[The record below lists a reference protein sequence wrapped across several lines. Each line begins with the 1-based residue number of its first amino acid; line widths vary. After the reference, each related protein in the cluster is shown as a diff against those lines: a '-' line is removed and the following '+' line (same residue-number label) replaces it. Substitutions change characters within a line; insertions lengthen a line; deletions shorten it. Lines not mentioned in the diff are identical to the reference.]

1 MRKLLFICLLLF
13 GCATPLVISPTLIQ
27 DANLAVA
34 ALNTLSGDM
43 TLLGAPAADATAI
56 SLVTGAI
63 QTALTDL
70 ESGAKTPA
78 DLVQLVNDQ
87 VSTMA
92 PTLLKDFATNNK
104 ITTGVI
110 LLQQLLPLMAAEV
123 TAQPTVAARLGDA
136 RKDLQDWVNS
146 K

>member
-78 DLVQLVNDQ
+78 DFVQLVNDQ